1 MLWRFD
7 MLDVFTPQKN
17 TGSKHGLAKW
27 TEAEVIAL
35 RLEYEAICLAQGK
48 TRGAIAELARRHSNM
63 SRQTIEF
70 IVKRKMWK
78 HC

>member
-1 MLWRFD
+1 MLE
-7 MLDVFTPQKN
+7 VFAPQKN
-17 TGSKHGLAKW
+17 TGSSHGLAKW

-35 RLEYEAICLAQGK
+35 RQEYEELCVSQGK
-48 TRGAIAELARRHSNM
+48 VRGAIAELARRHPHM

-70 IVKRKMWK
+70 IVKRKIWK

>member
-1 MLWRFD
+1 MQEIVDF
-7 MLDVFTPQKN
+7 VPQKN

-27 TEAEVIAL
+27 TEADVIAL
-35 RLEYEAICLAQGK
+35 RLEYDQLCTEQGK
-48 TRGAIAELARRHSNM
+48 SRGVIAELARRHTNM

-70 IVKRKMWK
+70 IVKRKIWR